1 MISQF
6 RPLSSSGGR
15 GGPRGKSDVQGRW
28 GGARRR
34 RRPLGLRSIVWVVAA
49 GVFLAWASPAEAYI
63 GPGAGFAVA
72 SSVFTIVITM
82 LGAFL
87 TLLSWP
93 FRWGVRAVKGRKAF
107 ARSKIKRLVILGLD
121 GLEPPLVERFMAEG
135 KMPNLVRLKE
145 MGSYQ
150 LLGTSTPPLSP
161 VAWSTFLTGVNPGKH
176 NIYDF
181 LNTDRRTYTPFL
193 SSVDVRSP
201 TKTLKLGKYVI
212 PLNKPELR
220 LLRKGKPFWNTLGEH
235 GIFTSVIRV
244 PITWPPEKCR
254 GVLLSAMCVPDLRG
268 TQGMFS
274 FYSTR
279 SAEALDRTG
288 GEQIHV
294 RREGSVIR
302 SELIGPENS
311 VKVGAG
317 PMTVPFT
324 VTISKTNRDEATLV
338 IGRETYALKVNEY
351 TPWITVSFKAV
362 PTVAVS
368 GICRFML
375 VSTEPEFELY
385 VMPINIDPQK
395 PAMPISYPLA
405 YSTYLA
411 KRFGPYA
418 TLGLAEDTWVLNEGL
433 IEDDA
438 FVEQC
443 LSIDAEREEQFFDA
457 LENTKRGLCVCVFDG
472 TDRLQHMFWRYLE
485 KDHPANPANLD
496 PNYKPN
502 GHEKT
507 IEELY
512 MRMDKLV
519 GETMS
524 KTLGNGRGG
533 GHKDETVLMVMSDHG
548 FGSFRRGID
557 LNAWLIENGYMT
569 LKTGA
574 KLGFKYLSEVDWE
587 RTRAFA
593 LGLTGIFLNLKGRE
607 SKGVIEPG
615 AEEQAIKREIIE
627 KLGGLKDP
635 ANGERAIRRVLDKD
649 EVYQGP
655 FKDTSP
661 DFIIGYERGYR
672 VDWDTAIGKVT
683 GAVFRDN
690 TKAWSG
696 DHCIDPELIP
706 GVLFCSHKVESDDAR
721 LMDLAPTALDLF
733 GVDIP
738 RNMDGVPLRIAVGNG
753 RAPAHGAG

>member
-1 MISQF
+1 M
-6 RPLSSSGGR
+6 RPIL
-15 GGPRGKSDVQGRW
+15 
-28 GGARRR
+28 
-34 RRPLGLRSIVWVVAA
+34 LLVAV
-49 GVFLAWASPAEAYI
+49 GVLLAWTSPAEAYI
-63 GPGAGFAVA
+63 GPGAGFAVV
-72 SSVFTIVITM
+72 SSLFTIVITM
-82 LGAFL
+82 AGACL
-87 TLLSWP
+87 ALLSWP
-93 FRWGVRAVKGRKAF
+93 FRWGVRAIKGRKAF
-107 ARSKIKRLVILGLD
+107 ARSKVKRLVILGLD
-121 GLEPPLVERFMAEG
+121 GLEHTLAERFIAEG
-135 KMPNLVRLKE
+135 KMPNLARLKE

-181 LNTDRRTYTPFL
+181 LNTDKRTYTPFL
-193 SSVDVRSP
+193 SSVDVLPP
-201 TKTLKLGKYVI
+201 TKTLKLGKFTI

-235 GIFTSVIRV
+235 GIFSSIIRV

-274 FYSTR
+274 FYSTQ
-279 SAEALDRTG
+279 APEALERTG

-294 RREGSVIR
+294 RREGRVIR
-302 SELIGPENS
+302 THLVGPENS
-311 VKVGAG
+311 VKAGAG
-317 PMTVPFT
+317 AMTVPFT
-324 VTISKTNRDEATLV
+324 VTISETKRDEATLA
-338 IGRETYALKVNEY
+338 IEGRTYSLKVNEY
-351 TPWITVSFKAV
+351 TPWVTVSFKAA
-362 PTVAVS
+362 PTVAVR

-375 VSTEPEFELY
+375 VRTEPEFELY
-385 VMPINIDPQK
+385 VMPINIDPEK
-395 PAMPISYPLA
+395 PAMPISYPQA

-433 IEDDA
+433 VEDDA
-438 FVEQC
+438 FLEQC
-443 LSIDAEREEQFFDA
+443 LSIDAEREQQFFDA
-457 LENTKRGLCVCVFDG
+457 LEKTQRGLCVCVFDG

-485 KDHPANPANLD
+485 KDHPANPANLAPD
-496 PNYKPN
+496 YKPN

-519 GETMS
+519 GQTMD
-524 KTLGNGRGG
+524 KTLGNGRRGNG
-533 GHKDETVLMVMSDHG
+533 DESMLMVISDHG
-548 FGSFRRGID
+548 FNSFRRGID

-569 LKTGA
+569 LKAGA

-587 RTRAFA
+587 HTRAFA

-607 SKGVIEPG
+607 RKGIVDPG
-615 AEEQAIKREIIE
+615 AGAAALKREIIE

-635 ANGERAIRRVLDKD
+635 ANGKRAIRRVLDKD
-649 EVYQGP
+649 AAYQGP
-655 FKDTSP
+655 FKETSP

-672 VDWDTAIGKVT
+672 VDWDTAIGKLT
-683 GAVFRDN
+683 DAVFHDN

-706 GVLFCSHKVESDDAR
+706 GVLFCSHKIESEGAR
-721 LMDLAPTALDLF
+721 LMDLGPTALDLF
-733 GVDIP
+733 GVDVP
-738 RNMDGVPLRIAVGNG
+738 RNMDGVPLRVAVGNG
-753 RAPAHGAG
+753 RGVAHVAG